1 VLLSGVSPYRADTVE
16 ETKANITY
24 VRYRFE
30 HLYKELTSEAT
41 RFLMFLFK
49 RTPWYVIMQNQASSA
64 TNKLIKI
71 AASGQQLR
79 SAWSTGGS
87 CPQTT
92 WSRSGRG
99 QSSSA
104 TDLR

>member
-1 VLLSGVSPYRADTVE
+1 MFAAPEILNNEPAFPQSDIWSVGVLTYVLLSGVSPYRADSVE

-49 RTPWYVIMQNQASSA
+49 RTPWYVLIKKGHAMQN
-64 TNKLIKI
+64 
-71 AASGQQLR
+71 
-79 SAWSTGGS
+79 
-87 CPQTT
+87 
-92 WSRSGRG
+92 
-99 QSSSA
+99 
-104 TDLR
+104 

>member
-1 VLLSGVSPYRADTVE
+1 VE

-49 RTPWYVIMQNQASSA
+49 RTPW
-64 TNKLIKI
+64 
-71 AASGQQLR
+71 
-79 SAWSTGGS
+79 
-87 CPQTT
+87 
-92 WSRSGRG
+92 
-99 QSSSA
+99 
-104 TDLR
+104 